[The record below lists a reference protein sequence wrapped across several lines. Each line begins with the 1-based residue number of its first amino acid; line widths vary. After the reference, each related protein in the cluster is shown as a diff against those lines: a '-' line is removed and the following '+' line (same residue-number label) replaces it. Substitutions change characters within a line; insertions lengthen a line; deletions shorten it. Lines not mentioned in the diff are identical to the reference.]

1 MFYLNM
7 ELVFNL
13 EDIYFYVFVFYIC
26 YLGFIFVLLIFGFII
41 YMVFYV
47 SVVYLKKNVEMYVN
61 IR

>member
-1 MFYLNM
+1 M

-13 EDIYFYVFVFYIC
+13 EDIYFYVFVYYIC